1 MILAAFLFKSQV
13 SCSFPPTPWELGEAH
28 EKLMALGRLEKK
40 TFILSSIH
48 PSIHSIHSFAQQ
60 SFSRSGPRTNAEDAK
75 KKRERILPQASDSV
89 SISWHIDCQICL
101 TEEPGRLSRRKEAVQ
116 PKHRRNNST
125 DRHLD
130 RSGDDK

>member
-1 MILAAFLFKSQV
+1 MYIFKRHLVFEHFPFPSNTISLFLD
-13 SCSFPPTPWELGEAH
+13 H
-28 EKLMALGRLEKK
+28 
-40 TFILSSIH
+40 ILSNSVIYLFIHVSFFHPSIH

-60 SFSRSGPRTNAEDAK
+60 SFSRPGPRTNAEDAK